1 MSARSRL
8 IVLLGPAF
16 VAAVAYVDPG
26 NVAANLTAGADYGY
40 GLLWVLVLAN
50 LMAVLVQ
57 YLSAKVG
64 ITSGRSL
71 PQLVGERLGRRSRLT
86 YWAQA
91 ELVAAATDLAE
102 VVGGAIALHI
112 LFDLPLLVGG
122 LITAVVSLGILALQT
137 RHRSRTFE
145 IVILGLLLIITGGF
159 LAGLVIAPVSA
170 TGIAGGLVPRFAD
183 TNAVLIAASML
194 GATVMPHVI
203 YLHSSLGRDH
213 AERTGATRTSAA
225 RTGTGRS
232 GATTRARL
240 LHATRI
246 DVVLSLLLAGSV
258 NIGMLVLAA
267 AALPGADGTD
277 TIDGAHAQIA
287 AQVGPVVGGLFAVGL
302 LASALASTSVGAFA
316 GSEIMAGLLHRRI
329 PLLARRAVTVLP
341 ALLILAIGADPTEA
355 LVLSQVVLSLGIPFA
370 LVPLVRFASDRTLMG
385 EHPTSRWL
393 IVAAWTTAVAII
405 ALNLLLVALWWGPWT
420 STI

>member
-1 MSARSRL
+1 M
-8 IVLLGPAF
+8 
-16 VAAVAYVDPG
+16 
-26 NVAANLTAGADYGY
+26 
-40 GLLWVLVLAN
+40 
-50 LMAVLVQ
+50 
-57 YLSAKVG
+57 
-64 ITSGRSL
+64 
-71 PQLVGERLGRRSRLT
+71 
-86 YWAQA
+86 
-91 ELVAAATDLAE
+91 
-102 VVGGAIALHI
+102 
-112 LFDLPLLVGG
+112 
-122 LITAVVSLGILALQT
+122 
-137 RHRSRTFE
+137 
-145 IVILGLLLIITGGF
+145 
-159 LAGLVIAPVSA
+159 
-170 TGIAGGLVPRFAD
+170 
-183 TNAVLIAASML
+183 
-194 GATVMPHVI
+194 
-203 YLHSSLGRDH
+203 
-213 AERTGATRTSAA
+213 
-225 RTGTGRS
+225 
-232 GATTRARL
+232 
-240 LHATRI
+240 
-246 DVVLSLLLAGSV
+246 VLSLLLAGSV

-370 LVPLVRFASDRTLMG
+370 LVPLVRFASDRTLMA
-385 EHPTSRWL
+385 EHPTSRWV